1 MMQAQ
6 LAGGKTY
13 GKWRDIWYM
22 HPLPTMNEPNKAIC
36 SLTPL
41 TSLTDERKA
50 DLFLRSWPGS
60 YRQYFPD
67 HPSPVQC
74 V

>member
-1 MMQAQ
+1 MFA
-6 LAGGKTY
+6 
-13 GKWRDIWYM
+13 

-41 TSLTDERKA
+41 DDVDEQRKA
-50 DLFLRSWPGS
+50 DLFLRAGLA
-60 YRQYFPD
+60 RIDNIFQITRRLF
-67 HPSPVQC
+67 QC